1 MFGVRVAKAMLQP
14 IFSYICVHLYIC
26 VFVYVYLYVCVVV
39 YLHVYMFVYL
49 YVWGQGGQGHVAA
62 HLFLYLCTFVY
73 LCVCV
78 CLFVRLCSCI
88 FACLHVCIFVCLGSG
103 WPRPCCS
110 PSLGRIR
117 FPLFANTPTKHHQ
130 HLRGYDLM
138 IRQKSSNL
146 KTKYVL
152 AGSDSLIPQAA
163 TLT

>member
-1 MFGVRVAKAMLQP
+1 MGVDGKAGVRRVAKATLQP
-14 IFSYICVHLYIC
+14 IFLYIFVHAFF
-26 VFVYVYLYVCVVV
+26 VFFYVYLYFC
-39 YLHVYMFVYL
+39 MFVYL
-49 YVWGQGGQGHVAA
+49 YVWGQSGH
-62 HLFLYLCTFVY
+62 FLYLCTFVY

-78 CLFVRLCSCI
+78 FVCLCNCI

-117 FPLFANTPTKHHQ
+117 FPLFANTPTNHHQ

-152 AGSDSLIPQAA
+152 GGSDSVIPQAA